1 MTNSMTLK
9 LQKQSG
15 ALGKKIA
22 ALSGNFLTNT
32 WKRQQEQRHRD
43 EMISRYR
50 AQQQVYDYLTEEVSC
65 RELTDLEK
73 AITVGAFYDDMRSLL
88 SCKKYA
94 DENEGRRMPTIPSTD
109 TAMGTRLRKAGIQ
122 TQSDMLSAISAFSHL
137 VQKATIPPDPK
148 AARLRDLIYK
158 ARLYQE
164 GDVQFTPE
172 AIARQVVD
180 LACLQADS
188 KVLEPEAGI
197 AYLADEVAKITPHI
211 DCAEIS
217 PTFQEILTFK
227 GHNLIGGDFLGI
239 TPTEDYD
246 AVIMNP
252 PFSAECAH
260 IRHAYQFL
268 KPGGVLVSV
277 CCTRIQTST
286 QKRYLEFQEW
296 LQQNTYTFEQPADSK
311 FEMTGTACTILVL
324 HKE

>member
-1 MTNSMTLK
+1 MANTMVLK
-9 LQKQSG
+9 LQKQSS
-15 ALGKKIA
+15 ALDKKIG
-22 ALSGNFLTNT
+22 ALSGSYLTNT

-43 EMISRYR
+43 DMIARYR
-50 AQQQVYDYLTEEVSC
+50 AQQQVYDYLTEEAPC

-122 TQSDMLSAISAFSHL
+122 TQSDMLAAISAFADL
-137 VQKATIPPDPK
+137 MQKATIPPDPK
-148 AARLRDLIYK
+148 TARLRDLMYK

-172 AIARQVVD
+172 AIAQQVID

-217 PTFQEILTFK
+217 PTFQEILTLK
-227 GHNLIGGDFLGI
+227 GYNLIGGNFLGI

-246 AVIMNP
+246 AVVMNP
-252 PFSAECAH
+252 PFSAECDH

-277 CCTRIQTST
+277 CCTRIQNST
-286 QKRYLEFQEW
+286 QKRYVEFQEW
-296 LQQNTYTFEQPADSK
+296 LQQISHVFERPADSK
-311 FEMTGTACTILVL
+311 FEMTGTDCIILVL